1 MLKKLVG
8 KKLKVGSWIYCADGE
23 RIGILCGRKTDGDI
37 LCGWRTDWNIVRI
50 ENGLE
55 YRED

>member
-1 MLKKLVG
+1 ME
-8 KKLKVGSWIYCADGE
+8 IHCADGE

-55 YRED
+55 YREGGLIGMTIFEKG